1 LKKKRKSKGSVFRQL
16 VVSYILFAVLSV
28 VTLYLCMFG
37 VLFFLGGGNLESLAP
52 YDLVDDEGHVGDIS
66 SFAGIG
72 GWIEKLD
79 PDYQVTEIYGEK
91 KDSVW
96 SYTIEEIS
104 EYLYTDHVVETE
116 TSAREYWGFLKAVQ
130 TEGGTVWYL
139 MKISRETLRLTYSFD
154 VGNGNSTGKVTAAL
168 FLTFGALFLVNCVL
182 MSTYLSR
189 KIRRPLL
196 EITEGMEQVK
206 NGAGMVRLDFQ
217 AQKEFEEIRDSF
229 NLMIEQLEQEK
240 RINEEKKNRMLL
252 ELSHDLKTPVAT
264 IKGCANALEEGLDF
278 CIRIPET
285 PVYVNIDRKEFARV
299 IENLLGN
306 VVKYNQTGTKAE
318 VEVRQS
324 DETAK
329 LFVRDDGET
338 IAEDIRPALFEPF
351 ARGDKARQSKGGTGL
366 GLAIAY
372 KIVEK
377 HGGKLAYRREHEENV
392 FWAEVPAQC

>member
-1 LKKKRKSKGSVFRQL
+1 M
-16 VVSYILFAVLSV
+16 SYILFAVLSV

-189 KIRRPLL
+189 NIRRPLL

>member
-1 LKKKRKSKGSVFRQL
+1 MKKKRKSKGSVFRQL

>member
-1 LKKKRKSKGSVFRQL
+1 M
-16 VVSYILFAVLSV
+16 SYILFAVLSV